1 MNDFLFHSD
10 WNSALFIIL
19 NGTKE
24 EHLDM
29 LDGGIIQRLLE
40 EKWKTFARVCF
51 DTILR
56 FFEIL
61 IIFLLQN
68 QFLKRLLILF
78 VHLFF
83 LSISVYLRPATEN
96 LQNKEYEESRT
107 DRVPNTDGTSDGNGD
122 SDETEDDSMNVTNVI
137 RYFSEV
143 ATLVG
148 VLSYVIFQQGDEI
161 KNQGL
166 PAFLKQLVSLSCF
179 HSFLMILSANM
190 TFNIKCIF
198 IGKCASKSNI
208 FNLKLY
214 DFGVYSISND
224 G

>member
-1 MNDFLFHSD
+1 MCYDVFYFRAD

-40 EKWKTFARVCF
+40 EKWKTFARV
-51 DTILR
+51 R
-56 FFEIL
+56 KNHFFKEPDY
-61 IIFLLQN
+61 LLFHLSQN

-83 LSISVYLRPATEN
+83 LSISVYMRPATEN

-107 DRVPNTDGTSDGNGD
+107 DRTPLDAGDASNNDESNGSEED
-122 SDETEDDSMNVTNVI
+122 DDSMNITNMI

-143 ATLVG
+143 ATLAG

-166 PAFLKQLVSLSCF
+166 TAFLKQLVNNIHGIF
-179 HSFLMILSANM
+179 H
-190 TFNIKCIF
+190 
-198 IGKCASKSNI
+198 
-208 FNLKLY
+208 
-214 DFGVYSISND
+214 
-224 G
+224 